1 MIVVI
6 GIARQTSIDSLR
18 TTGKRVGEE
27 RSAGPDYDRVHRRVV
42 SLHDLLGTRIDVRAT
57 FLRPPRSFP
66 PFCTPC
72 RELSTPDL
80 FKLRAL
86 HGNALNRD
94 PGGGCLRDGYRF
106 CRERERERDP
116 VFREWMCN
124 NSSLRLQGKITGK
137 I

>member
-1 MIVVI
+1 MTRR
-6 GIARQTSIDSLR
+6 GRRGRELGKRDLR
-18 TTGKRVGEE
+18 DQITTGYIGGSFRYTIYSG
-27 RSAGPDYDRVHRRVV
+27 RGSTCAP
-42 SLHDLLGTRIDVRAT
+42 T
-57 FLRPPRSFP
+57 FLRPPPRSFP

-106 CRERERERDP
+106 CHERERKRDP